1 MLASALQGDLSDS
14 AEWGVERRA
23 AYVHSVRSPVTNI
36 THYLPSALQLQD
48 FKNIII
54 SSLLKKKI
62 VEGEYQF
69 SPYDLQAINQL
80 KEEKYATTQ
89 WNFQATAPK

>member
-1 MLASALQGDLSDS
+1 MAAL
-14 AEWGVERRA
+14 
-23 AYVHSVRSPVTNI
+23 I
-36 THYLPSALQLQD
+36 LQLSLLPNNLAQ
-48 FKNIII
+48 II
-54 SSLLKKKI
+54 SFLLKNKI

-89 WNFQATAPK
+89 WNFQATAPKWGNYDLYVKLSYGKVYCEKKIN

>member
-1 MLASALQGDLSDS
+1 MR
-14 AEWGVERRA
+14 V
-23 AYVHSVRSPVTNI
+23 N
-36 THYLPSALQLQD
+36 
-48 FKNIII
+48 K
-54 SSLLKKKI
+54 KKKI